1 MKAATTKLLE
11 VESILKTTTQQY
23 LNVQEL
29 IESSQSET
37 EAQIA
42 EHENKFEEL
51 SSAVKKMQK
60 IIAEL
65 YSTNTSSNQQAPLTA
80 SKK

>member
-37 EAQIA
+37 EA
-42 EHENKFEEL
+42 
-51 SSAVKKMQK
+51 
-60 IIAEL
+60 
-65 YSTNTSSNQQAPLTA
+65 
-80 SKK
+80 